1 MKLNHVISAD
11 NYPAI
16 SSRARVI
23 FRAWLSPGAAGSIRR
38 GEAKQHSE
46 SPMYSR
52 LARLG
57 RAALRFDCNF
67 ARMGGVFAVLLIL
80 TPAGKFAAAES
91 LTVSGLADP
100 TQLVPISVEGYSGEV
115 LSALKFD

>member
-23 FRAWLSPGAAGSIRR
+23 FRAWLSPGAACSIGR
-38 GEAKQHSE
+38 GEAKQDPE
-46 SPMYSR
+46 TPVISR
-52 LARLG
+52 FVLLATVALRLG
-57 RAALRFDCNF
+57 CGFASVEGVVAL
-67 ARMGGVFAVLLIL
+67 LLTLI
-80 TPAGKFAAAES
+80 PAGKITAAES

-100 TQLVPISVEGYSGEV
+100 TQLVPISVE
-115 LSALKFD
+115 